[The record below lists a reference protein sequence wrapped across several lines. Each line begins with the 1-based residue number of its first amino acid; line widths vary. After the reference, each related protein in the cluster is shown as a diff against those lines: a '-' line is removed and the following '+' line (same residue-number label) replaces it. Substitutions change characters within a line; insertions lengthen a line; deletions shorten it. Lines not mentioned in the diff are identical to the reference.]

1 MPPTPKNEGEELEID
16 TKTSDPQDV
25 EPLRKK
31 KTPKDAEPKKD
42 TYDLSNKDDADDVHE
57 ANGENESTNLF
68 AESKSERTNG
78 RRIANAIS
86 NARCFGRAYNPS
98 KAKRTIKIPG
108 NAEEGLE
115 ERSIAPPILDKAWE
129 YFEHYTLPRCFANR
143 FDSAPG
149 RKYSRAEPGEHQEKT
164 NLYPVWGTP
173 MGDMAD
179 FGIGV
184 GMYFDMVRFFGIVA
198 LIAGFMSTPSIL
210 FFMNDYSSDDREGIQ
225 NSLNVGSAICTNTTW
240 VPCPNCTMDV
250 FDSWPTKT
258 DKPPRIANATVG
270 DSGLFFIRK
279 NNCELNSTFSIMNL
293 ATIFFF
299 AFATLVFMFLQRKMR
314 ARLDEG
320 EQTSS
325 DYSIQVKNPPH
336 NAKDP
341 ESWKAFFETAFE
353 DVHVTVCTVAI
364 DNEDLIAKL
373 VERRKLLL
381 QLQNRMPPHIEFC
394 SEDLER
400 TVLQCPEPGFF
411 SRVLCCS
418 AGPKD
423 LYDKIQAMDEDI
435 ERTADVTFP
444 ASSVF
449 ITFETEEMQRRVLE
463 EMTYPTLCRGV
474 VDSRYK
480 LAGLVLE
487 ITEPDEPSSIRWKDL
502 DELRS
507 TRVVQRLVTFI
518 ITCGLIVLG
527 AVFIALARKRSIT
540 TSAILI
546 VVFNS
551 LTPMVV
557 RYLTSFESHVDET
570 SYMSSAYIKVTLLRW
585 VNTAIVTAIITPFAY
600 TIADGQHLIEGLRI
614 LFTAEL
620 VQRPILQL
628 TDIMGNLKRHYFA
641 PRAKDQRRMNLLFFS
656 QPYSIGERYTDV
668 TKLLFLTCFYATLFP
683 SAWFF
688 SAAILFVYYWVDKFC
703 VLRMWKQGPKING
716 TISVYS
722 VYFFLVCVITYAVM
736 GTYNLAMFP
745 FDNVCETDEVVPAD
759 YVNVFTFGTNDVTFT
774 VAADSKAYKYCDQD
788 MFRYKAAFPPLPSDQ
803 LDGSEWMSET
813 QVKFLPIYAWSSI
826 GIISAVAAVIVF
838 RFFIKF
844 VIPLCSRRYKSQGRA
859 NEEAFSEVLEIEGYI
874 PHVDIPGYEFP
885 FLMCDITNIDDE
897 LIGWRGHNAKDFDT
911 LIYDVP
917 QVLRRRKSKKNLMAE
932 NPAFSQVMH
941 WPPTEEVKFKKV
953 VTNSPRDDSML
964 MCSLRF
970 LFQ

>member
-1 MPPTPKNEGEELEID
+1 MFNVPPRYLQSYLNMPPTPKNEGEELEID

-325 DYSIQVKNPPH
+325 DYSIQVKV
-336 NAKDP
+336 
-341 ESWKAFFETAFE
+341 SSRSRFE
-353 DVHVTVCTVAI
+353 
-364 DNEDLIAKL
+364 K
-373 VERRKLLL
+373 
-381 QLQNRMPPHIEFC
+381 
-394 SEDLER
+394 
-400 TVLQCPEPGFF
+400 
-411 SRVLCCS
+411 
-418 AGPKD
+418 
-423 LYDKIQAMDEDI
+423 
-435 ERTADVTFP
+435 
-444 ASSVF
+444 ASSC
-449 ITFETEEMQRRVLE
+449 L
-463 EMTYPTLCRGV
+463 
-474 VDSRYK
+474 
-480 LAGLVLE
+480 
-487 ITEPDEPSSIRWKDL
+487 
-502 DELRS
+502 
-507 TRVVQRLVTFI
+507 
-518 ITCGLIVLG
+518 
-527 AVFIALARKRSIT
+527 
-540 TSAILI
+540 
-546 VVFNS
+546 
-551 LTPMVV
+551 
-557 RYLTSFESHVDET
+557 
-570 SYMSSAYIKVTLLRW
+570 
-585 VNTAIVTAIITPFAY
+585 FAY
-600 TIADGQHLIEGLRI
+600 
-614 LFTAEL
+614 
-620 VQRPILQL
+620 VQ
-628 TDIMGNLKRHYFA
+628 
-641 PRAKDQRRMNLLFFS
+641 
-656 QPYSIGERYTDV
+656 
-668 TKLLFLTCFYATLFP
+668 FLTCGDL
-683 SAWFF
+683 
-688 SAAILFVYYWVDKFC
+688 L
-703 VLRMWKQGPKING
+703 
-716 TISVYS
+716 
-722 VYFFLVCVITYAVM
+722 
-736 GTYNLAMFP
+736 
-745 FDNVCETDEVVPAD
+745 
-759 YVNVFTFGTNDVTFT
+759 
-774 VAADSKAYKYCDQD
+774 
-788 MFRYKAAFPPLPSDQ
+788 
-803 LDGSEWMSET
+803 
-813 QVKFLPIYAWSSI
+813 
-826 GIISAVAAVIVF
+826 
-838 RFFIKF
+838 
-844 VIPLCSRRYKSQGRA
+844 LC
-859 NEEAFSEVLEIEGYI
+859 
-874 PHVDIPGYEFP
+874 
-885 FLMCDITNIDDE
+885 
-897 LIGWRGHNAKDFDT
+897 
-911 LIYDVP
+911 
-917 QVLRRRKSKKNLMAE
+917 
-932 NPAFSQVMH
+932 
-941 WPPTEEVKFKKV
+941 
-953 VTNSPRDDSML
+953 
-964 MCSLRF
+964 
-970 LFQ
+970 